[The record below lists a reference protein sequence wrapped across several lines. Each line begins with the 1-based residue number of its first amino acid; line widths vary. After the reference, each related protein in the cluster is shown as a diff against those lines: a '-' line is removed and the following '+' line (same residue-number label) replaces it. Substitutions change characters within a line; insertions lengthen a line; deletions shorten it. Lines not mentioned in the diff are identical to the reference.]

1 MRKPKR
7 LLKAEFL
14 EHWGK
19 MKRRRKMT
27 PKPVPY
33 KHTGTTFDRDGIRIT
48 GSRKFVDQGA
58 KRTRRRQVLSNL
70 TGLLDF
76 ENDETR
82 LGVSYSQSTDKETGR
97 PLDAWQCYIK
107 VHERGDE
114 AKMTNAF
121 VAAISGRA

>member
-1 MRKPKR
+1 MATTKRKPKR

-14 EHWGK
+14 EHWGG

-33 KHTGTTFDRDGIRIT
+33 KHKGTTFDRDGIRIT
-48 GSRKFVDQGA
+48 GSRKFVDQ
-58 KRTRRRQVLSNL
+58 VLSNL
-70 TGLLDF
+70 TELRDF
-76 ENDETR
+76 ENEKTR

-107 VHERGDE
+107 VHDRGDE
-114 AKMTNAF
+114 AKMLN
-121 VAAISGRA
+121 VIMAAYSGKT